1 MGGLG
6 HYLEREGLATTQIS
20 LIRLH
25 TEKIKPPR
33 ALWVPFD
40 LGRPLGAP
48 NDPVFQT
55 RVLMAALKLLE
66 APSGPVLEDFPDE
79 APTSE
84 DYSGPVACPLP
95 INASGEQLEGVERLR
110 AEFLSE
116 AAQMGVWYEIAR
128 DKRQRTSVGASGL
141 DPRTISEFLAACLQ
155 GGPFSNPRPEI
166 PLASLIKLAVEDLKT
181 YYFEAAA
188 AQPGRSNPNIK
199 QLNDW
204 FWGRT
209 AAGSVFIELQRVFR
223 QSADPDLRFLAERLL
238 VPMSQAGRLST
249 GKGQK

>member
-1 MGGLG
+1 VGGLG

-48 NDPVFQT
+48 NDPGFQT

-79 APTSE
+79 APASE

-95 INASGEQLEGVERLR
+95 INASGEQLVGIDRLR
-110 AEFLSE
+110 ADFLSE
-116 AAQMGVWYEIAR
+116 TAQMGVWYEIAR
-128 DKRQRTSVGASGL
+128 KKRQRTSVGASGL

-155 GGPFSNPRPEI
+155 GGPPPNPRPEI
-166 PLASLIKLAVEDLKT
+166 PTASMVKLAVEDLKA

-188 AQPGRSNPNIK
+188 AQPGRSNPDIK

-209 AAGSVFIELQRVFR
+209 AAGGVFMELHQILR

-238 VPMSQAGRLST
+238 VPMSQAGRLAS